1 VQKYTAKADFQN
13 FSTKSEK
20 MMIRN
25 SRLLLKIGD
34 LSRELSDCSA
44 PTMQVSM
51 TGCATYTAIPDV
63 TTTTAAGLWLNH
75 YNPQRGFLANFS

>member
-1 VQKYTAKADFQN
+1 MQKYTAKADFQN

-25 SRLLLKIGD
+25 SILLLKIGD

-44 PTMQVSM
+44 PTMQVFM
-51 TGCATYTAIPDV
+51 TGCPTYMAIPDV
-63 TTTTAAGLWLNH
+63 TATTAADPRLNH
-75 YNPQRGFLANFS
+75 YNPRRGFLANFA